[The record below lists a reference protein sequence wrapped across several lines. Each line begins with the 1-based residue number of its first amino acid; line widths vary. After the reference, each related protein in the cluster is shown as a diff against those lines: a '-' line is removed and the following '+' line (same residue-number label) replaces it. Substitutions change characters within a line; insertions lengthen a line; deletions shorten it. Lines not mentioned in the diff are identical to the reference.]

1 MILYHGTGQ
10 ETPNGL
16 TLYFTPDIE
25 LARQFA
31 LSLDDSGNYNSESLI
46 YSTEIQ
52 EDDILVEDDF
62 DYFDSM
68 AYTEEVTR
76 IVYNPEM
83 EWYIV
88 PQSTLVLIERY
99 TNNL

>member
-10 ETPNGL
+10 ETPSGL

-25 LARQFA
+25 VARQFA

-52 EDDILVEDDF
+52 EDNILVEDDF
-62 DYFDSM
+62 DYFDGM
-68 AYTEEVTR
+68 AYSEEVQD
-76 IVYNPEM
+76 VVFNPETG
-83 EWYIV
+83 WYIV
-88 PQSTLVLIERY
+88 PRSTLVLIERY
-99 TNNL
+99 TNVL